1 MKYNLK
7 NDFDKERFKKRV
19 NFLYGNERVV
29 ILQEMTKRTLKQN
42 NYLHLILTAFA
53 LETGYTLECVKRNF
67 FKLEVNKDLFLSEER
82 GNFGT
87 KQALKSTTQITK
99 DNLSIAI
106 DRFKKWSSD
115 NGIYLPEPEDEE
127 YLAHLEIEA
136 SRLQRYI

>member
-7 NDFDKERFKKRV
+7 NDFDKERFKKRI

-67 FKLEVNKDLFLSEER
+67 FKLEVNKDLFLTEER

-87 KQALKSTTQITK
+87 KQALRSTSQITK
-99 DNLSIAI
+99 ENLSIAI

-115 NGIYLPEPEDEE
+115 NGIYLPEAEDEE

>member
-19 NFLYGNERVV
+19 NFLYGNERIV

>member
-115 NGIYLPEPEDEE
+115 NGIYLPDAEDEE

>member
-7 NDFDKERFKKRV
+7 NNFDKERFKKRV

>member
-19 NFLYGNERVV
+19 NFLYQNERVV

-67 FKLEVNKDLFLSEER
+67 FKLEVNKDLFLTEEK

-87 KQALKSTTQITK
+87 KQSLRSTSQITK
-99 DNLSIAI
+99 ENLSIGI

-115 NGIYLPEPEDEE
+115 NGIYLPDAEDEE

>member
-19 NFLYGNERVV
+19 NFLYGNERIV

-42 NYLHLILTAFA
+42 KYLHLILTAFA

-115 NGIYLPEPEDEE
+115 NGIYLPEAEDEE

>member
-67 FKLEVNKDLFLSEER
+67 FKLEVNKDLFLTEEK

-87 KQALKSTTQITK
+87 KQALKSTAQITK
-99 DNLSIAI
+99 ENLSIAI

>member
-106 DRFKKWSSD
+106 DKFKKWSSD
-115 NGIYLPEPEDEE
+115 NGIYLPDAEDEE

>member
-7 NDFDKERFKKRV
+7 NDFDKERFTKRD
-19 NFLYGNERVV
+19 NFLYGVV

-67 FKLEVNKDLFLSEER
+67 FKLEVNKDLFLTEER
-82 GNFGT
+82 GNFGI

-99 DNLSIAI
+99 ENLSIAI

>member
-115 NGIYLPEPEDEE
+115 NGICLPDAEDEE

>member
-7 NDFDKERFKKRV
+7 NDFDKKRFKKRV
-19 NFLYGNERVV
+19 NFLYGNERIV

>member
-19 NFLYGNERVV
+19 NFLYENERVV

-99 DNLSIAI
+99 ENLSIAI

-115 NGIYLPEPEDEE
+115 NGIYLPDAEDEE

>member
-7 NDFDKERFKKRV
+7 NNFDKERFKKRV

-67 FKLEVNKDLFLSEER
+67 FKLEVNKDLFLTEEK

>member
-7 NDFDKERFKKRV
+7 NDFDKERFKKRI

-67 FKLEVNKDLFLSEER
+67 FKLEVNKDLFLTEER

-87 KQALKSTTQITK
+87 KQALRSTSQITK
-99 DNLSIAI
+99 ENLSIAI
-106 DRFKKWSSD
+106 DKFKKWSSD
-115 NGIYLPEPEDEE
+115 NGIYLPEAEDEE

>member
-99 DNLSIAI
+99 ENLSIAI

>member
-19 NFLYGNERVV
+19 NFLYENERVV

-67 FKLEVNKDLFLSEER
+67 FKLEVNKDLFLTEEK

-87 KQALKSTTQITK
+87 KQSLRSTSQITK
-99 DNLSIAI
+99 ENLSIGI

-115 NGIYLPEPEDEE
+115 NGIYLPDAEDEE

>member
-99 DNLSIAI
+99 ENLSIAI

-115 NGIYLPEPEDEE
+115 NGIYLPDAEDEE

>member
-7 NDFDKERFKKRV
+7 NDFDKERFKKRI

-29 ILQEMTKRTLKQN
+29 ILQEMTKRTTKQN

-67 FKLEVNKDLFLSEER
+67 FKLEVNKDLFLTEER

-87 KQALKSTTQITK
+87 KQALRSTSQITK
-99 DNLSIAI
+99 ENLSIAI

-115 NGIYLPEPEDEE
+115 NGIYLPEAEDEE

>member
-67 FKLEVNKDLFLSEER
+67 FKLEVNKDLFLTEEK